1 MTEKGPEIR
10 SFIASDGYPLH
21 VAVWPAQTPARG
33 HVVVLHGVQSHGGWY
48 HRLGRTLSSA
58 GYVVSF
64 PDRRGSGANQR
75 DRGHTPSARRL
86 IRDLAE
92 WIQAVRSEQTGLP
105 VALAGISW
113 GGKLAVILAARAP
126 EQVDAFALI
135 CPGLHPRVGV
145 SAKERLAIAWALLTN
160 RKKTFP
166 IPLSDPALFT
176 DSPEGQAF
184 IAADPLGLHEATAG
198 LLAAS
203 VLIDRMVARTPPRIR
218 QPALLMQAGQDRII
232 DNERTLAFF
241 KRLASADTQV
251 IDYPEGHHTLEFDP
265 EPDRYAN
272 DLVTWLDGHLPRKQR
287 AGARGH
293 GTHQTR
299 NEAGEEGSQASGE
312 SAPPAA
318 VEAGPP

>member
-1 MTEKGPEIR
+1 MTESGPEIR
-10 SFIASDGYPLH
+10 SFVASDGYPLH
-21 VAVWPAQTPARG
+21 IAVWPAQIEPRG

-48 HRLGRTLSSA
+48 HRLGRSLAKA
-58 GYVVSF
+58 GYVTSF

-86 IRDLAE
+86 IRDLKE
-92 WIQAVRSEQTGLP
+92 WVETVRREEAGLP

-113 GGKLAVILAARAP
+113 GGKLAVILAARHP
-126 EQVDAFALI
+126 ELVDAVALI

-145 SAKERLAIAWALLTN
+145 TARDKVKIAWALITN
-160 RKKTFP
+160 RRKMFP

-203 VLIDRMVARTPPRIR
+203 VLIDRVVARTPGRIR
-218 QPALLMQAGQDRII
+218 QSALLMQAGRDRII
-232 DNERTLAFF
+232 DNDLTLSFF
-241 KRLASADTQV
+241 KRLAATDTQV

-265 EPDRYAN
+265 DPDRYAR
-272 DLVTWLDGHLPRKQR
+272 DLIAWLDGRLTRHPS
-287 AGARGH
+287 AGGQYR
-293 GTHQTR
+293 GTHQT
-299 NEAGEEGSQASGE
+299 
-312 SAPPAA
+312 
-318 VEAGPP
+318 